1 MPDYS
6 RLSDSELLAR
16 CLAED
21 AAAWE
26 TLVRRY
32 QRLVGSI
39 TFKFGLAQEDAAD
52 VLQAVFLTL
61 FHQLATLRQ
70 QAKLSS
76 WIITVAVRECWKL
89 RRRRGQT
96 DSLDAPEWATAN
108 EPADETHLQLD
119 DSILKLQR
127 QHLVRRA
134 IELLPKRC
142 RNLLKL
148 LFYTETPLSYA
159 ELSQQIGIPTAS
171 IGPTRGRC
179 LNKLKDNLT
188 QEDFF

>member
-1 MPDYS
+1 MRDYS

-32 QRLVGSI
+32 QRLVSSI
-39 TFKFGLAQEDAAD
+39 TFKFGLTQEDAAD

-61 FHQLATLRQ
+61 FEQLETLRER
-70 QAKLSS
+70 AKLSS

-89 RRRRGQT
+89 RRRRGET
-96 DSLDAPEWATAN
+96 DSLDAPEWVAAN
-108 EPADETHLQLD
+108 EPADEAHLQLD
-119 DSILKLQR
+119 ADILKLQR
-127 QHLVRRA
+127 QHLIRRA

-142 RNLLKL
+142 RELLKL

-159 ELSQQIGIPTAS
+159 ELSRQVGIPTAS

-179 LNKLKDNLT
+179 LDKLKNNLG
-188 QEDFF
+188 QENFF